1 MVVYYI
7 VNFDLYDHHSA
18 IESLSKFL
26 IKQAHVSILSYQG
39 KFSIGWL
46 LDLELELTIRVIH
59 CISDNLEH

>member
-1 MVVYYI
+1 MVYYI
-7 VNFDLYDHHSA
+7 VNFDLYDRHSA
-18 IESLSKFL
+18 IESLLNFF

-46 LDLELELTIRVIH
+46 LDLELELTIIVIH